1 MSKESIIVIGGGIA
15 GLTGAALLAK
25 EGYPVTLVEAHTQ
38 LGGCAGTFQR
48 GLFTFD
54 VGATQ
59 VAGLERGGIHH
70 RLFNYLDIPIPNAKI
85 LDPGCSVVLGDGTG
99 PINLWH
105 DPLMWEKERQ
115 EQFPGSEAFWSL
127 CSQIHRSNWGFVERD
142 PILPIRNLWD
152 VNQFIKAIR
161 PSNLLTGVMSKLT
174 IADLLAITGC
184 QKDRRLRRFLDLQL
198 KLYSQEPAS
207 RTAALY
213 GATVL
218 QMAQSPRGL
227 WHLHGSMQILS
238 DLLKNSFLR
247 DGGKLLIGH
256 RVIKI
261 ISEQNSNTFNVNVI
275 DRRKNLIQLKASD
288 IVFSLPPQSLLDL
301 IPIDGGLST
310 TYRETIKKLPKPS
323 GALVFY
329 GALHRSDLPVDCPG
343 HIQIFDEN
351 FGSLFISISME
362 DDQRAPAGMATLIA
376 SIFVDIDQWSNLDSQ
391 SYISKKNIVS
401 KQIITIINNQ
411 LHLPE
416 TSWIHQELSTPRSFE
431 RWTGRPGGIVG
442 GLGQHP
448 SRFGPFGLPS
458 RTPLKGLWLCGD
470 SIYPGEGTAGVSQSA
485 MMAVRQLMERKGRYL
500 NIPVFN
506 Q

>member
-1 MSKESIIVIGGGIA
+1 MFEESIIVVGGGIA
-15 GLTGAALLAK
+15 GLTGAALLAR
-25 EGYPVTLVEAHTQ
+25 EGYSVTLVEAHNQ

-48 GLFTFD
+48 GPYTFD

-59 VAGLERGGIHH
+59 VAGLEKGGIHH
-70 RLFNYLDIPIPNAKI
+70 RLFHYLDVPLPDAKI
-85 LDPGCSVVLGDGTG
+85 LDPGCSVFLGDGTG

-105 DPLMWEKERQ
+105 DPLRWEQERQ
-115 EQFPGSEAFWSL
+115 EQFPGSEIFWSL
-127 CSQIHRSNWGFVERD
+127 CSQIHKSNWAFVDRD
-142 PILPIRNLWD
+142 PILPVRNLWD
-152 VNQFIKAIR
+152 LCQLIRAIR
-161 PSNLLTGVMSKLT
+161 PSNLLTGVLSKLT
-174 IADLLAITGC
+174 IADLLTITGC
-184 QKDRRLRRFLDLQL
+184 QKDKRLRRFLDLQL
-198 KLYSQEPAS
+198 KLYSQELAC

-247 DGGKLLIGH
+247 DGGTLLMGH
-256 RVIKI
+256 RVTKI
-261 ISEQNSNTFNVNVI
+261 VNKKDSNTFTINVI
-275 DRRKNLIQLKASD
+275 DSKKNLLHLNASD
-288 IVFSLPPQSLLDL
+288 IVFSLPPQVLLNL
-301 IPIDGGLST
+301 IPIDGGLPT
-310 TYRETIKKLPKPS
+310 KYRESINKLPKPS

-329 GALHRSDLPVDCPG
+329 GALKRSNLPVDCPG
-343 HIQIFDEN
+343 HIQIFDEK

-362 DDQRAPAGMATLIA
+362 NDQRAPSGMATLIA
-376 SIFVDIDQWSNLDSQ
+376 SVFVDVAQWTNLDSQ
-391 SYISKKNIVS
+391 SYARKKSIAA
-401 KQIITIINNQ
+401 KEIITIINNQ
-411 LHLPE
+411 LNLSE
-416 TSWIHQELSTPRSFE
+416 TSWTHQELSTPRSFE

-448 SRFGPFGLPS
+448 SQFGPFGLPS

-485 MMAVRQLMERKGRYL
+485 MMVVRQLMERKGRHL

-506 Q
+506 S

>member
-1 MSKESIIVIGGGIA
+1 MSEESIIVVGGGIA

-25 EGYPVTLVEAHTQ
+25 EGYPVTLVEAHNQ

-48 GLFTFD
+48 GPYTFD

-59 VAGLERGGIHH
+59 VAGLEKGGIHH
-70 RLFNYLDIPIPNAKI
+70 RLFHYLDIPVPNAKI
-85 LDPGCSVVLGDGTG
+85 LDPGCSVLLGDGTG

-105 DPLMWEKERQ
+105 DPLRWEKERQ
-115 EQFPGSEAFWSL
+115 IQFPGSEIFWSL
-127 CSQIHRSNWGFVERD
+127 CSQIHKSNWAFVDRD
-142 PILPIRNLWD
+142 PILPVRNFWDLSQLIR
-152 VNQFIKAIR
+152 AIR
-161 PSNLLTGVMSKLT
+161 PANFLTSVLSKLT
-174 IADLLAITGC
+174 IADLLTITGC
-184 QKDRRLRRFLDLQL
+184 QRDRRLRRFLDLQL
-198 KLYSQEPAS
+198 KLYSQESAG

-218 QMAQSPRGL
+218 QMAQAPRGL
-227 WHLHGSMQILS
+227 WHLDGSMQILS

-247 DGGKLLIGH
+247 DGGTLLIGH

-261 ISEQNSNTFNVNVI
+261 VNEKKSNTFALNVI
-275 DRRKNLIQLKASD
+275 DRKKNLIHLNASD
-288 IVFSLPPQSLLDL
+288 IVFSLPPQSLLAL
-301 IPIDGGLST
+301 FPIDGGLPK
-310 TYRETIKKLPKPS
+310 TYRESINKLPKPS

-329 GALHRSDLPVDCPG
+329 GALTRADLPVDCPA

-362 DDQRAPAGMATLIA
+362 NDQRAPAGMATLIA
-376 SIFVDIDQWSNLDSQ
+376 SIFVDVDQWSDLDSQ
-391 SYISKKNIVS
+391 SYTSKKNIVI
-401 KQIITIINNQ
+401 KEILKIINNHFN
-411 LHLPE
+411 LLE
-416 TSWIHQELSTPRSFE
+416 TSWTHQELSTPRSFE

-448 SRFGPFGLPS
+448 SQFGPFGLPS

-485 MMAVRQLMERKGRYL
+485 MMVVRQLMERKGRYL
-500 NIPVFN
+500 NVPVFN
-506 Q
+506 

>member
-1 MSKESIIVIGGGIA
+1 MSEESIIVVGGGIA

-25 EGYPVTLVEAHTQ
+25 EGFSVTLIEAHTQ

-48 GLFTFD
+48 GPYTFD

-59 VAGLERGGIHH
+59 VAGLEKGGIHH
-70 RLFNYLDIPIPNAKI
+70 RLFNYLDIPVPSAKI
-85 LDPGCSVVLGDGTG
+85 LDPGCSVLLGDGTG

-105 DPLMWEKERQ
+105 DPLRWEKERK
-115 EQFPGSEAFWSL
+115 EQFPGSEIFWKL
-127 CSQIHRSNWGFVERD
+127 CSQIHKSNWDFVDRD
-142 PILPIRNLWD
+142 PILPVRSFWD
-152 VNQFIKAIR
+152 LSQLIKAIR
-161 PSNLLTGVMSKLT
+161 PSNLLTGVLSKLT
-174 IADLLAITGC
+174 IADLLTITRC
-184 QKDRRLRRFLDLQL
+184 QNDKRLRRFLDLQL
-198 KLYSQEPAS
+198 KLYSQEPAN

-238 DLLKNSFLR
+238 DLLKDSFLK
-247 DGGKLLIGH
+247 DGGTLLIGH
-256 RVIKI
+256 RVNKI
-261 ISEQNSNTFNVNVI
+261 FKKTSNIFEVNVI
-275 DRRKNLIQLKASD
+275 DTRKNLILLNASD

-310 TYRETIKKLPKPS
+310 RYREVINNLPKPS

-329 GALHRSDLPVDCPG
+329 GALRRSDLPVNCPG
-343 HIQIFDEN
+343 HVQVFDEY

-362 DDQRAPAGMATLIA
+362 GDQRAPSGMATLIA

-391 SYISKKNIVS
+391 TYMSKKNLVA
-401 KQIITIINNQ
+401 KKMITIINNKFD
-411 LHLPE
+411 LPA
-416 TSWIHQELSTPRSFE
+416 TSWTHHEISTPRSFE

-448 SRFGPFGLPS
+448 SQFGPFGLSS

-470 SIYPGEGTAGVSQSA
+470 SIYPGEGTAGVSQSS
-485 MMAVRQLMERKGRYL
+485 MMVVRQIMERKGRRL
-500 NIPVFN
+500 KI
-506 Q
+506 

>member
-1 MSKESIIVIGGGIA
+1 MSAESIIVIGGGIA

-48 GLFTFD
+48 GPYTFD

-59 VAGLERGGIHH
+59 VAGLEKGGIHH
-70 RLFNYLDIPIPNAKI
+70 RLFNYLDIRVPRAKI
-85 LDPGCSVVLGDGTG
+85 LDPGCSVDLGDGTK
-99 PINLWH
+99 PINLWY
-105 DPLMWEKERQ
+105 DLLRWEKERQ
-115 EQFPGSEAFWSL
+115 EQFPGSERFWSL
-127 CSQIHRSNWGFVERD
+127 CSQIHKSNWAFVDRD
-142 PILPIRNLWD
+142 PILPVRNFWDLSQLIR
-152 VNQFIKAIR
+152 AIG
-161 PSNLLTGVMSKLT
+161 PSNLLTGVLSKLT
-174 IADLLAITGC
+174 IADLLSITGC
-184 QKDRRLRRFLDLQL
+184 NRDIRLRRFLDLQL

-247 DGGKLLIGH
+247 DGGNLLIGH
-256 RVIKI
+256 RVTNIFSEKKI
-261 ISEQNSNTFNVNVI
+261 NTFEVNVT
-275 DRRKNLIQLKASD
+275 DRRKNLIQLNAAD

-301 IPIDGGLST
+301 IPIDGGLSKR
-310 TYRETIKKLPKPS
+310 YRECINTLPKPS
-323 GALVFY
+323 SAVVFY
-329 GALHRSDLPVDCPG
+329 GALSRSDLPVDCPG
-343 HIQIFDEN
+343 HIQIFDEH
-351 FGSLFISISME
+351 FGSVFISISME

-376 SIFVDIDQWSNLDSQ
+376 SVFVDVDQWSNLDSQ
-391 SYISKKNIVS
+391 SYMSKKNFAA
-401 KQIITIINNQ
+401 KEIITILNNKFG
-411 LHLPE
+411 LLE
-416 TSWIHQELSTPRSFE
+416 TSWSHKELSTPRSFQK
-431 RWTGRPGGIVG
+431 WTGRPGGIVG

-448 SRFGPFGLPS
+448 SQFGPFGLSS

-485 MMAVRQLMERKGRYL
+485 MMVVRQLMELKGRHC

-506 Q
+506 

>member
-1 MSKESIIVIGGGIA
+1 MSEESIIVIGGGIA

-25 EGYPVTLVEAHTQ
+25 EGYPVTLVEAHNQ

-48 GLFTFD
+48 GEYIFD

-59 VAGLERGGIHH
+59 VAGLEKGGIHH
-70 RLFNYLDIPIPNAKI
+70 RLFHYLDIPIPDAKI
-85 LDPGCSVVLGDGTG
+85 LDPGCSVDLGDKSGL
-99 PINLWH
+99 INLWH
-105 DPLMWEKERQ
+105 DPLRWEKERQ
-115 EQFPGSEAFWSL
+115 KQFPGSETFWSL
-127 CSQIHRSNWGFVERD
+127 CSKIHESNWKFVDRD
-142 PILPIRNLWD
+142 PILPVRNFWD
-152 VNQFIKAIR
+152 LSQLIGALR
-161 PSNLLTGVMSKLT
+161 PSNLLTGFLSKLT
-174 IADLLAITGC
+174 IADLLVITGC
-184 QKDRRLRRFLDLQL
+184 HKDRRLRRFLDLQL

-238 DLLKNSFLR
+238 DLLRDSFLR
-247 DGGKLLIGH
+247 DGGSLFLGH
-256 RVIKI
+256 RVTKI
-261 ISEQNSNTFNVNVI
+261 FSEKNSNTFDVNVI
-275 DRRKNLIQLKASD
+275 DRKKNLIQMKASE

-301 IPIDGGLST
+301 IPIDGGLSP
-310 TYRETIKKLPKPS
+310 TYREGIKKLPKPS

-329 GALHRSDLPVDCPG
+329 GAVSRYNLPTNCPG
-343 HIQIFDEN
+343 HIQVFDEN

-362 DDQRAPAGMATLIA
+362 NDQRAPLGMATLIA
-376 SIFVDIDQWSNLDSQ
+376 SVFVDIDEWSNLDSQ
-391 SYISKKNIVS
+391 TYNRKKDIVS
-401 KQIITIINNQ
+401 KEIRTILDKKFN
-411 LHLPE
+411 LLE
-416 TSWIHQELSTPRSFE
+416 TNWAHQELSTPRSFE
-431 RWTGRPGGIVG
+431 RWTRRPGGIVG

-448 SRFGPFGLPS
+448 DQFGPFGLSS

-485 MMAVRQLMERKGRYL
+485 MMVVRQILAGKGRHL

-506 Q
+506 

>member
-1 MSKESIIVIGGGIA
+1 MSEESIIVVGGGIA
-15 GLTGAALLAK
+15 GLTAAALLAK
-25 EGYPVTLVEAHTQ
+25 EGYSVTLVEAHTQ

-48 GLFTFD
+48 GPYTFD

-59 VAGLERGGIHH
+59 VAGLEKGGVHH
-70 RLFNYLDIPIPNAKI
+70 RLFHYLDIPIPSAKI
-85 LDPGCSVVLGDGTG
+85 LDPGCSVVLGDGSG
-99 PINLWH
+99 AINLWH
-105 DPLMWEKERQ
+105 DPLRWEKERQ
-115 EQFPGSEAFWSL
+115 KQFPGSERFWSL
-127 CSQIHRSNWGFVERD
+127 CSQIHKSNWAFVDRD
-142 PILPIRNLWD
+142 PILPVRSFWDLSQLIR
-152 VNQFIKAIR
+152 AIR
-161 PSNLLTGVMSKLT
+161 PSNLLTGVLSKLT

-184 QKDRRLRRFLDLQL
+184 QSDRRLRRFLDLQL

-247 DGGKLLIGH
+247 DGGNLLIGH
-256 RVIKI
+256 RVMSIF
-261 ISEQNSNTFNVNVI
+261 SEKATNTFTVNVI
-275 DRRKNLIQLKASD
+275 DRRKNLIQLNASD

-301 IPIDGGLST
+301 IPINGGLSK
-310 TYRETIKKLPKPS
+310 TYRECINNLPKPS

-329 GALHRSDLPVDCPG
+329 GAVTRSDLPVDCPG
-343 HIQIFDEN
+343 HIQIFDED
-351 FGSLFISISME
+351 FGSVFISISME
-362 DDQRAPAGMATLIA
+362 DDQRAPVGMATLIA
-376 SIFVDIDQWSNLDSQ
+376 SVFVDIDQWSNLDRQ
-391 SYISKKNIVS
+391 SYISKKNIS
-401 KQIITIINNQ
+401 AKEMITVLNNKFG
-411 LHLPE
+411 LLE
-416 TSWIHQELSTPRSFE
+416 TSWTHKELSTPRSFE

-448 SRFGPFGLPS
+448 TQFGPFGLPS

-485 MMAVRQLMERKGRYL
+485 MIVVRQLMQRKGRYL

-506 Q
+506 E

>member
-1 MSKESIIVIGGGIA
+1 MFEESIIVVGGGVA
-15 GLTGAALLAK
+15 GLTSAALLSR

-48 GLFTFD
+48 GPFTFD

-59 VAGLERGGIHH
+59 VAGLEKGGIHN
-70 RLFNYLDIPIPNAKI
+70 RLFHYLDIPVPKSEL
-85 LDPGCSVVLGDGTG
+85 LDPGCSVVLGDGTE

-105 DPLMWEKERQ
+105 DPSRWKKERQ
-115 EQFPGSEAFWSL
+115 EQFPGSEVFWSL
-127 CSQIHRSNWGFVERD
+127 CSQIHKSNWAFVDRD
-142 PILPIRNLWD
+142 PILPVRNFWD
-152 VNQFIKAIR
+152 CSQLLRALR
-161 PSNLLTGVMSKLT
+161 PPNLLTGVFSKLT
-174 IADLLAITGC
+174 ISDLLKITSC
-184 QKDRRLRRFLDLQL
+184 QRDRRLRRFLDLQL

-238 DLLKNSFLR
+238 DLLRNSFLR

-256 RVIKI
+256 RVTNIFNEKESNSFYVDI
-261 ISEQNSNTFNVNVI
+261 IDT
-275 DRRKNLIQLKASD
+275 RKNSIRLNASD

-310 TYRETIKKLPKPS
+310 TYREVINKLPKPS

-329 GALHRSDLPVDCPG
+329 GALSRSRLPVNCPN
-343 HIQIFDEN
+343 HIQIFDQH

-376 SIFVDIDQWSNLDSQ
+376 SVFVNVDQWSNLDSQ
-391 SYISKKNIVS
+391 SYAKKKNIVGN
-401 KQIITIINNQ
+401 KLINIINNHFDLQ
-411 LHLPE
+411 E
-416 TSWIHQELSTPRSFE
+416 TSWVHHELSTPRSFA

-448 SRFGPFGLPS
+448 SQFGPFGLAS

-485 MMAVRQLMERKGRYL
+485 MMVVRQLMESKGRHL
-500 NIPVFN
+500 KIPVLN
-506 Q
+506 E